1 MLPTCYCHFL
11 NRAVSLGVG
20 KGVSTADR
28 NGGLFFSGVRRVVVV
43 VVYINNKV
51 LRWSCGG
58 GISPVFS
65 AIAVAVVK
73 FLTRDSRAVFVS
85 ADVSSAVDPAGIGLT
100 ELSAPLVCGEG
111 IGSSTGIDN
120 ASSADRGSA
129 E

>member
-1 MLPTCYCHFL
+1 LLPTCYCDFL

-20 KGVSTADR
+20 EGVSTACGD
-28 NGGLFFSGVRRVVVV
+28 GSLFFSGIRRIVIV

-51 LRWSCGG
+51 LQWSCDSCL
-58 GISPVFS
+58 SPVFS

-73 FLTRDSRAVFVS
+73 FLTGDSGAVLVS
-85 ADVSSAVDPAGIGLT
+85 TDVSSAVDNTCIGLT
-100 ELSAPLVCGEG
+100 ELSTALVCSEG

-120 ASSADRGSA
+120 ASSADGGSA